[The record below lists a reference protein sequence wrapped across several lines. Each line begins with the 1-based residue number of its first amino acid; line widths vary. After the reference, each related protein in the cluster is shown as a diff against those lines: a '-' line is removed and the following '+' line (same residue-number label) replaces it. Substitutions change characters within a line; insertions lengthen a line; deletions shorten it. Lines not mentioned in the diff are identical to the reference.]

1 MKKCFLMVVAL
12 MAAMTLT
19 ACFGEETVADN
30 TTPQLEESVPN
41 LGEGTTTSQT
51 TKAPET
57 TKVPETPKTSE
68 NTKAPEISK
77 VPETTKDP
85 EPTIIPDSSNLDYY
99 EHEDGYYVIG
109 IGSCTDSQIG
119 IPSTHNGKPVIGIAD
134 NAFGGNEKIT
144 SIRLPESV
152 KEIQMYAFA
161 YCHNLKSINLENV
174 ETIYRCAFYQCVSL
188 ERVESACTFIE
199 DSVFEGCSSLVSVTL
214 TGELELYGGAFAGC
228 GKLKEVTLPAGIE
241 YIDIRTF
248 SDCTSL
254 VDIYFL
260 GTKEQWAAVERDD
273 LEGEEAELGWNHNTG
288 DYTVHCTDGYVT
300 K

>member
-1 MKKCFLMVVAL
+1 
-12 MAAMTLT
+12 MTLT
-19 ACFGEETVADN
+19 ACFGEENVADN

-174 ETIYRCAFYQCVSL
+174 ETIYRCAFYQCASL

-288 DYTVHCTDGYVT
+288 DYTVHCTDGYVM